1 MTTIA
6 ADQAKTEFDVLL
18 SRAAQGEEFTITE
31 AGMPVARLVP
41 VRPTSDLKLP
51 MSLDELKEW
60 RKGNVLGPDLSIRQ
74 LIEEG
79 RKH

>member
-6 ADQAKTEFDVLL
+6 ADRAKTEFEALL
-18 SRAAQGEEFTITE
+18 TRAAQGEEFTITE
-31 AGMPVARLVP
+31 GGVPVARLMP
-41 VRPTSDLKLP
+41 AQPSRELKLP
-51 MSLDELKEW
+51 MSLEELKEW
-60 RKGNVLGPDLSIRQ
+60 RKGNVLGPDLTIRQ